1 MLLERRCGMKKTTRK
16 IQVTLHLP
24 RDRQNLNNPKPG
36 VNHRATVYIPR
47 QFNEA
52 DFIKA
57 FYELQKTVP
66 MNQIT
71 LKAKKTKKT
80 LEMELRQIEFVNFGK
95 YKDYENEY
103 ELFFDKPDYET
114 IVYAM
119 NQNSKIMSA
128 L

>member
-1 MLLERRCGMKKTTRK
+1 MKKATRK

-24 RDRQNLNNPKPG
+24 RDRKNLNNPKPG
-36 VNHRATVYIPR
+36 VNHRATVDIPR
-47 QFNEA
+47 QYNEA

-57 FYELQKTVP
+57 FYELQKSVP
-66 MNQIT
+66 SNQII
-71 LKAKKTKKT
+71 LKAKQTKKT

-103 ELFFDKPDYET
+103 ELLFDAIDYAT
-114 IVYAM
+114 IIYAM
-119 NQNSKIMSA
+119 KQNSKIMGA